1 MRRRRMPSLAT
12 AAVLALAVPSGAAAH
27 ADTGRGAS
35 PEPPDI
41 LSIVPGFVP
50 LKPSSRPVGLVD
62 AQRDLHVTYT
72 SNGTTKTLNDYLI
85 GSGTQ
90 GFLVLDG
97 DKVVTE
103 WYAPGFGK
111 YSRFQSWSMAKSFTG
126 DAVGIALAEGRIHSL
141 DDTVATYIPELANAD
156 YGKVTLYNLLRMS
169 SGIAWDENTDDIAM
183 HPAFSLGLS
192 TPVQWAAGR
201 HTAWPQGSRFN
212 YTSLNSAVLAQV
224 VANAYRMPFTRFLQK
239 RIWEPTGMADTDHV
253 GTDSHGHAL
262 GYCCIYATDRDFAR
276 FGKMMLDG
284 GRVAGRRVVP
294 EAWIDR
300 VRTPSGVSPSYGLQW
315 WIDGTDGYYAS
326 GLGGQL
332 IYVDPVRKVVIVRS
346 TFYSF
351 DNADTLPALHAV
363 ARAVAAQRAEPA
375 QPAQPAR

>member
-12 AAVLALAVPSGAAAH
+12 AAVLTAAALAVPSGAAAR
-27 ADTGRGAS
+27 ADTARGANPS
-35 PEPPDI
+35 PPDI
-41 LSIVPGFVP
+41 LSIVPGLDP
-50 LKPSSRPVGLVD
+50 LRPSSRPVTLVD

-72 SNGTTKTLNDYLI
+72 SNGATKTLNDYMVT
-85 GSGTQ
+85 SGTQ

-97 DKVVTE
+97 NRIVTE

-111 YSRFQSWSMAKSFTG
+111 NSRFQSWSMAKSYTG

-141 DDTVATYIPELANAD
+141 DDTVAKYVPELANAD

-169 SGIAWDENTDDIAM
+169 SGIGWDETTDDIAM

-201 HTAWPQGSRFN
+201 RTVSPQGSKFN
-212 YTSLNSAVLAQV
+212 YTSLNSALLAQV
-224 VANAYRMPFTRFLQK
+224 VANVYGMPFTRFLQK
-239 RIWEPTGMADTDHV
+239 RIWEPTGMADTDYV

-284 GRVAGRRVVP
+284 GRVAGRTVVP
-294 EAWIDR
+294 ASWVER
-300 VRTPSGVSPSYGLQW
+300 VHKPSGVSPSYGLQW

-326 GLGGQL
+326 GLGGQVT
-332 IYVDPVRKVVIVRS
+332 YVDPARKVVIVRS

-351 DNADTLPALHAV
+351 NDTDTLPALHAV
-363 ARAVAAQRAEPA
+363 ARAVAAQRTRS
-375 QPAQPAR
+375 AR